1 MKLKLKVQ
9 EINVEKGMRYGML
22 MVYATNEQM
31 VSNNR
36 HVIVEKIDKEIRH
49 DNMIKWQGKIDKI
62 HLIKIPK
69 FQANKRLITLTL

>member
-9 EINVEKGMRYGML
+9 EIKVEKGMRHGML

-49 DNMIKWQGKIDKI
+49 DNMIKWQRKMTKYI
-62 HLIKIPK
+62 
-69 FQANKRLITLTL
+69 